1 MRTLPISGIAFFL
14 LFAIRALLPLA
25 LCAQGDEPERDASR
39 EEMQRRI
46 AMHLEARWTEAGIP
60 PAERCS
66 DEEFCRRSSLDL
78 CGVIPRVAEV
88 REFLAD
94 NSANKR
100 SQWLERLLASP
111 AHATHLASTW
121 RNVMLP
127 GGTDLEQL
135 QNAVG
140 VQNWLRAQFVDNV
153 RYDRM
158 VSELL
163 VATSGAEAGPALFYT
178 SLELQPEK
186 LAAATARIF
195 LGLQMECAQCHNHPF
210 DHWKQEDF
218 WGYAAFFA
226 RTRQVRGNRMM
237 ARLRLEDLDSGDV
250 KIPNTETIVTPKFP
264 NGLVAPDDS
273 GTRRER
279 LSIWM
284 ASRDN
289 PYLARAVVNRVWAQ
303 LFGRG
308 IVDPVDDLGV
318 HNPPSHPQLL
328 EELTHYF
335 VNCGF
340 DLRALYRLLTGSR
353 AYQLSSVCSSQREP
367 PPELFSRMQ
376 LKPLS
381 AEQFY
386 DSLARLFPPSDSGMA
401 GIPQATG
408 LFNPRRL
415 SFLGRM
421 QNPSKNSLDYQA
433 GILQALTLL
442 NGAELHSASHPD
454 QSSLLGALNSPLFTR
469 QDRIEVIYLATLA
482 RRPSDEERRIS
493 YEYLEGGAAGDAQT
507 AFADLVWA
515 ILNSAEFAM
524 NH

>member
-1 MRTLPISGIAFFL
+1 MRTLSVSAIACSL
-14 LFAIRALLPLA
+14 MIALFARGQEL
-25 LCAQGDEPERDASR
+25 DRDARR
-39 EEMQRRI
+39 EEMQHRI
-46 AMHLEARWTEAGIP
+46 AQHLETRWREAAVQ
-60 PAERCS
+60 PAAVCS

-78 CGVIPRVAEV
+78 CGVIPRVSEL
-88 REFLAD
+88 REFLD
-94 NSANKR
+94 DESPDKR
-100 SQWLERLLASP
+100 SRWLERLLNSP
-111 AHATHLASTW
+111 THATHLASTW
-121 RNVMLP
+121 RNIMLP

-140 VQNWLRAQFVDNV
+140 VQNWLRAEFAENV
-153 RYDRM
+153 RYDRI
-158 VSELL
+158 VYELL
-163 VATSGAEAGPALFYT
+163 VATSGAESGPALFYT

-195 LGLQMECAQCHNHPF
+195 LGLQIECAQCHNHPF

-237 ARLRLEDLDSGDV
+237 ARVRLEDIDNGDV
-250 KIPNTETIVTPKFP
+250 KLPNTETNVTPKFP
-264 NGLVAPDDS
+264 NGSVAPDDS

-303 LFGRG
+303 LFCRG
-308 IVDPVDDLGV
+308 IVDPVDDLGA
-318 HNPPSHPQLL
+318 HNPPSHPELL
-328 EELTHYF
+328 DELTHYF
-335 VNCGF
+335 VESGF
-340 DLRALYRLLTGSR
+340 DLRDLYRVLTTSR
-353 AYQLSSVCSSQREP
+353 AYKLSSACSGDQEP
-367 PPELFSRMQ
+367 PSELFSRMQ

-386 DSLARLFPPSDSGMA
+386 DSLARLFPSAAP
-401 GIPQATG
+401 GIVGVPQATG
-408 LFNPRRL
+408 LFDPRRL
-415 SFLGRM
+415 SFIGRM
-421 QNPSKNSLDYQA
+421 QSPSRHSLDYQA
-433 GILQALTLL
+433 GVLQALTLL

-454 QSSLLGALNSPLFTR
+454 QSSLLGALHSPLFTP
-469 QDRIEVIYLATLA
+469 QERIDVVYLATLA

-493 YEYLEGGAAGDAQT
+493 YDYLSAAEGNDSRT